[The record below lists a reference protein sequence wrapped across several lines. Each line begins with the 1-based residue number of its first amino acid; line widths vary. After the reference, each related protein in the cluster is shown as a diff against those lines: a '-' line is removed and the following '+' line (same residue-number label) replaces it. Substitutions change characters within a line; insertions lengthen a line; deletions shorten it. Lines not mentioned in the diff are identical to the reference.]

1 MSEQSR
7 DYAVGYGKPP
17 IENRFQKGQSGNP
30 GGRPRRTKTLVA
42 LLGEA
47 LSLRSGFPKPD
58 GSWMT
63 QAEAIFAGL
72 VGQASGSDLKAKRLL
87 FLMCWSNFSGRISAG
102 RTTVCRKS
110 SSTMPKATRVRR
122 VAPKSTGLANRLAGR
137 PRLRPSPRP
146 QPLRSRPSGERRLD
160 RHAPALW
167 RASTHSLDGRVTPG
181 HDEGRGDKI

>member
-47 LSLRSGFPKPD
+47 LSRRSGFPKPD

-87 FLMCWSNFSGRISAG
+87 FDVLVKLQRANICWSDDRLPEVQLDDAEGDAREEGRAEIDRLGESPGWQAAAQAEPPPAATPISAVG
-102 RTTVCRKS
+102 GT
-110 SSTMPKATRVRR
+110 
-122 VAPKSTGLANRLAGR
+122 
-137 PRLRPSPRP
+137 PS
-146 QPLRSRPSGERRLD
+146 
-160 RHAPALW
+160 
-167 RASTHSLDGRVTPG
+167 
-181 HDEGRGDKI
+181 

>member
-17 IENRFQKGQSGNP
+17 IENRFQKGQSDNP

-87 FLMCWSNFSGRISAG
+87 FDVLVKLQRANICWSDDRLPEVQLDDAEGDAREEGRAEIDRLGESPSWQAAAQAEPPPAATPISAVG
-102 RTTVCRKS
+102 GT
-110 SSTMPKATRVRR
+110 
-122 VAPKSTGLANRLAGR
+122 
-137 PRLRPSPRP
+137 PS
-146 QPLRSRPSGERRLD
+146 
-160 RHAPALW
+160 
-167 RASTHSLDGRVTPG
+167 
-181 HDEGRGDKI
+181 